1 MKRPEFVALALVAA
15 AGLLVLGV
23 RSCGNRPASAPAAP
37 VTTSAPALVVSAPVT
52 TAAPAAQITLA
63 APASNVSVA
72 TAADD
77 LPYVGNEMILRVANN
92 ATMAKLEQALR
103 AHGIIITR
111 RVDPLRLVRVQLP
124 EGMSYS
130 NALAALRDLDA
141 ISERIPNI
149 KTDLPTP
156 VTNVPPVT
164 SGDLPWAVERKGHAL
179 IGADRLGAQ
188 APQGAGVTVALLDT
202 GVDGTHPDLAG
213 RVLGGYNFVD
223 DNLDTRDLHG
233 HGTACAGI
241 IAGTGSDSDGVQ
253 GIAPQA
259 YLVPVKV
266 MDENGRGNSFAVVEG
281 IVYAVERGAQVINL
295 SIGTRTDA
303 QIVRDAIE
311 YAYKRGVLVVAA
323 SGNDGANQVLMPSGY
338 PEVVCVGA
346 VDGELQHAQFS
357 NYGDEVD
364 VVAPGVG
371 VYTCGANGT
380 RTYFSGTSSATPFV
394 AGALA
399 VLRGR
404 NPQADADEL
413 RARLVD
419 TADNIGNAGRD
430 PYFGEGI
437 INLRRA
443 LRDRTDR
450 VFDLA
455 VTSLYFDPPDL
466 RAGQSLSVV
475 FVVQN
480 QGTHPITDARWR
492 DNIAGA
498 RSEMRLP
505 HLAPGACYAVTRPWI
520 VPDKVPGSGLRFEGV
535 AKTSQTEESLD
546 NNGKALTVHQSTR
559 P

>member
-1 MKRPEFVALALVAA
+1 MKRPELTAIALVAA

-23 RSCGNRPASAPAAP
+23 RPCGSWPAGTPAAP
-37 VTTSAPALVVSAPVT
+37 VTTSTPARVVSAPMV
-52 TAAPAAQITLA
+52 TAAPAAQIAPT
-63 APASNVSVA
+63 APASNVAMAV
-72 TAADD
+72 AADN
-77 LPYVGNEMILRVANN
+77 LPYVGNEMILRVADH
-92 ATMAKLEQALR
+92 ATMANLEQALS

-124 EGMSYS
+124 DGMSYS

-141 ISERIPNI
+141 ISERMPNI
-149 KTDLPTP
+149 KTDLPAP

-164 SGDLPWAVERKGHAL
+164 SGDLPWAVERKGQAL

-188 APQGAGVTVALLDT
+188 APRGAGVTVALLDT
-202 GVDGTHPDLAG
+202 GVDGSHPDLAG

-223 DNLDTRDLHG
+223 DNLDTRDSHG

-241 IAGTGSDSDGVQ
+241 IAGTGTANDGVQ

-259 YLVPVKV
+259 YLLPVKV
-266 MDENGRGNSFAVVEG
+266 MDDQGRGNSFAVVEG

-303 QIVRDAIE
+303 QIVREAIA
-311 YAYKRGVLVVAA
+311 YATKRGVLIVAA
-323 SGNDGANQVLMPSGY
+323 SGNDGMEQVLMPSAY

-346 VDGELQHAQFS
+346 VDGELQHASFS

-380 RTYFSGTSSATPFV
+380 RTYFSGTSSAAPFV

-413 RARLVD
+413 RAQLTS
-419 TADNIGNAGRD
+419 TADNLGNAGRD
-430 PYFGEGI
+430 PWFGEGI
-437 INLRRA
+437 VNLRRA

-466 RAGQSLSVV
+466 RAGQAVSVV

-492 DNIAGA
+492 DNIVGA
-498 RSEMRLP
+498 RSDMRLP
-505 HLAPGACYAVTRPWI
+505 HLAPGECFAITRPWI
-520 VPDKVPGSGLRFEGV
+520 VPDTLPGGSVRFEGS
-535 AKTSQTEESLD
+535 AKTSQNEESMD
-546 NNGKALTVHQSTR
+546 NNGKAISLNQSVK